1 MFLARDEPE
10 LHNLDA
16 DLNRPEGLGVL
27 GSGSLAQPR
36 DEGEQLQ
43 GLDVGQVLLG
53 LPQTP
58 PEEMRSAQ
66 ISVVLGRPCCFWGW
80 FYFQALFNLLCL
92 MLFFITLVWVFCSF
106 MTKYLVILLVIT
118 CWGYQV
124 SCAEPQG
131 FPAPQS
137 SPVPSS

>member
-66 ISVVLGRPCCFWGW
+66 ISVVLGRPCCFWSW

-92 MLFFITLVWVFCSF
+92 MLFFYYFSLGFLLFYDKIPCYSF
-106 MTKYLVILLVIT
+106 GSNML
-118 CWGYQV
+118 G
-124 SCAEPQG
+124 
-131 FPAPQS
+131 
-137 SPVPSS
+137 VPGELC

>member
-1 MFLARDEPE
+1 MFLAQDEPE

-66 ISVVLGRPCCFWGW
+66 ISVVLGGPCCFWGW

-92 MLFFITLVWVFCSF
+92 MLFFITLVWVFLLLYDKISHCSF
-106 MTKYLVILLVIT
+106 GSNML
-118 CWGYQV
+118 G
-124 SCAEPQG
+124 
-131 FPAPQS
+131 
-137 SPVPSS
+137 VPGELC